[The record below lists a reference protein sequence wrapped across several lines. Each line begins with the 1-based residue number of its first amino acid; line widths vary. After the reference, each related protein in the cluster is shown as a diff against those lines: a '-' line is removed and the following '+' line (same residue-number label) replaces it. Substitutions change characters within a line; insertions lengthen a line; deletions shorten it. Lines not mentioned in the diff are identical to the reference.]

1 MRLDRLEYQLNA
13 IEKVVEAIKAD
24 DIFIND
30 NAYANPIIKN
40 TQNIDI
46 KMETG
51 TGKTYVY
58 TRMIHRLRQMYGI
71 FKFIIIV
78 PSVAIKEGVKMS
90 ISSDDW
96 NKHFRQEFGN
106 QSIHLGVINA
116 GDFEVKKGKRKQ
128 IPETLRSFCDAS
140 RIEDKN
146 IHVLLLNEGML
157 SSVSMGKT
165 DYDTTLFGS
174 ISCPLEGLKAS
185 KPVVIIDE
193 PHRFSKT
200 NKSWKSIT
208 EGLHPQIIFR
218 FGATFPEIKI
228 AGQIKK
234 DYENLVYDLNSIQ
247 AFNQGLVKGV
257 HIEYPALPDVKKE
270 LLKYKVKYIER
281 GKSVTFIKVGSSK
294 ENNLRIGEDLA
305 IVDRLFSGGVILE
318 GISSASS
325 AFLSNDLELHP
336 GMELI
341 PQLFSSGYQELM
353 LNQALDAHFIKE
365 KDNFNRKCAGV
376 NLPRIK
382 TNSLFFIDD
391 ISSFRGINNEH
402 GWLRAKFEEILSLK
416 INKELEKA
424 SGEYKEFL
432 QASLEKNE
440 KGEMSAIAGYFAM
453 DNSKKDDVIQDEVD
467 KVLRDKEQSLQFKS
481 KDGKWNVCRF
491 FFSKWTLCEGWDNP
505 NVFVIAKLRSSG
517 SEIRKLQE
525 VGRGLR
531 LPFDET
537 GSRVTPEIYGED
549 FRLTYIVDYSEKE
562 LAKKLVGEINADG
575 RKINEGKITD
585 AILEV
590 LVEADYAANNAKAKG
605 KLLFDDI
612 IDEHDY
618 IKDLD
623 KLLSLLP
630 EDGGYKV
637 KNGIITGSGMP
648 ERPKVR
654 INRENFNK
662 IKDLWDK
669 VTKRYM
675 LKFEKIGK
683 ACLEKILFDIFSC
696 DELFV
701 KSETRI
707 IDEYLESDY
716 EKINIKTNGYK
727 AVQSDIG
734 IIKYGEFLMRLNKRT
749 SLPITVIHRAI
760 IMARQGKNTSADLF
774 NTVSLE
780 KVIHAFETKFIE
792 KYNQKFSYQSL
803 DYTAQTSLFEDGDF
817 VHELNQ
823 SYLGE
828 RVSREITIDK
838 ARYLYDKVVYDS
850 DIEHEVLKVKP
861 PEQVIVYGKLPRK
874 SIKLPTYTGGTTS
887 PDFVYTIRGQKAEEV
902 NLHLVVE
909 AKSDN
914 PRLSDNIA
922 VTAQKKA
929 FEYIG
934 PNIKWELITDV
945 ADFHRDLENLTG
957 KNQIKKAS
965 KKKS

>member
-13 IEKVVEAIKAD
+13 IDKAVEAINAD
-24 DIFIND
+24 NVFAND

-58 TRMIHRLRQMYGI
+58 TRMMHRLQQMHGI

-90 ISSDDW
+90 ITSDDW

-106 QSIHLGVINA
+106 QSINLGVINA
-116 GDFEVKKGKRKQ
+116 GDFDTKKGKRKQ
-128 IPETLRSFCDAS
+128 IPEALRSFCDAS
-140 RIEDKN
+140 RVEDKN

-157 SSVSMGKT
+157 SSASMGKT

-174 ISCPLEGLKAS
+174 ISCPLEGLKAV

-200 NKSWKSIT
+200 NKSWNSIT
-208 EGLHPQIIFR
+208 KGLCPQIIFR

-247 AFNQGLVKGV
+247 AFNEGLVKGV
-257 HIEYPALPDVKKE
+257 HIEYPMLTDIKTE
-270 LLKYKVKYIER
+270 LLKYKVKHIER
-281 GKSVTFIKVGSSK
+281 GKSVTFAKAGTSK
-294 ENNLRIGEDLA
+294 ECILRIGEDLA
-305 IVDRLFSGGVILE
+305 IVDQQFSGGITLD
-318 GISSASS
+318 GITSASS
-325 AFLSNDLELHP
+325 AFLSNDLELHL

-341 PQLFSSGYQELM
+341 PQIFSSGYQELM

-365 KDNFNRKCAGV
+365 KDNFYRKSAGA
-376 NLPRIK
+376 NLARIK
-382 TNSLFFIDD
+382 TNALFFIDN
-391 ISSFRGINNEH
+391 IISFRGYNNER
-402 GWLRAKFEEILSLK
+402 GWLRAKFEEILSRK
-416 INKELEKA
+416 INREIEKA
-424 SGEYKEFL
+424 SGEYKDFL
-432 QASLEKNE
+432 QASLKKNE
-440 KGEMSAIAGYFAM
+440 KGEMTAIAGYFAM
-453 DNSKKDDVIQDEVD
+453 DNSKKDNVIQDEVD
-467 KVLRDKEQSLQFKS
+467 KVLRDKEQSLQFKN

-562 LAKKLVGEINADG
+562 FAKKLVGEINADG
-575 RKINEGKITD
+575 GKIAEGKITD
-585 AILEV
+585 TILED
-590 LVEADYAANNAKAKG
+590 LVKADYAANNAKAKG
-605 KLLFDDI
+605 KLLSDEI
-612 IDEHDY
+612 IDERDN
-618 IKDLD
+618 IIDFD

-630 EDGGYKV
+630 EEGGYKV
-637 KNGIITGSGMP
+637 KNGVITGSGMP
-648 ERPKVR
+648 ERPKVHL
-654 INRENFNK
+654 NRENFQK
-662 IKDLWDK
+662 IKDLWDT
-669 VTKRYM
+669 VTKRYV
-675 LKFEKIGK
+675 LKFEKIGENS
-683 ACLEKILFDIFSC
+683 LEKILFDIFSR
-696 DELFV
+696 DELFI
-701 KSETRI
+701 KPETRI
-707 IDEYLESDY
+707 MDEYLKSDS
-716 EKINIKTNGYK
+716 EKLYIATGGYK
-727 AVQSDIG
+727 AVQSDLG
-734 IIKYGEFLMRLNKRT
+734 IMNYGEFLKRLNKRT
-749 SLPITVIHRAI
+749 SLPINIIHKTVTTVC
-760 IMARQGKNTSADLF
+760 QGKNISANSF
-774 NTVSLE
+774 NTISLE
-780 KVIHAFETKFIE
+780 RVIQAFETKFIE
-792 KYNQKFSYQSL
+792 IYNQKFSYQSL
-803 DYTAQTSLFEDGDF
+803 DYTAQTSLFIDGDF
-817 VHELNQ
+817 VQELSQ
-823 SYLGE
+823 TYLGE
-828 RVSREITIDK
+828 KVSKEITIDK
-838 ARYLYDKVVYDS
+838 IRYLYDKVVYDS
-850 DIEHEVLKVKP
+850 DIEHEVLKVEP

-887 PDFVYTIRGQKAEEV
+887 PDFVYTIRGQKPEEV

-909 AKSDN
+909 TKSEN

-922 VTAQKKA
+922 VAAQKKA

-934 PNIKWELITDV
+934 SNIKWELVTDI
-945 ADFHRDLENLTG
+945 ADFQRDLENLSG
-957 KNQIKKAS
+957 HME
-965 KKKS
+965 